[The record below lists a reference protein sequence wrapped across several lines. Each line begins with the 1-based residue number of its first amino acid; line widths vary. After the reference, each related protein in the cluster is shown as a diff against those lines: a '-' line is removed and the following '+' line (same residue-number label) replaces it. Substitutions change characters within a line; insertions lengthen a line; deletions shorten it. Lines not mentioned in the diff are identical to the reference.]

1 MTSGK
6 GDRDM
11 KEEGGTGGGRGR
23 ESKVPSSR
31 TRLEASCKKENF
43 FSELQYERGGEGKAM
58 GGGTHLLL
66 LRLCEFRP

>member
-11 KEEGGTGGGRGR
+11 REEGGTGGGRGR

-31 TRLEASCKKENF
+31 TRLEASCKKRKLF
-43 FSELQYERGGEGKAM
+43 F
-58 GGGTHLLL
+58 
-66 LRLCEFRP
+66 